1 MTISGKRSF
10 QVVILMVSCLFSRQS
25 NAQKI
30 DTISTFS
37 ITGYVDA
44 YYAYYT
50 DSVGPK
56 NFQKF
61 PTVSPRSNTP
71 SLNTAQL
78 TLQYNADKIRGMAA
92 FHFGDIAAAT
102 WAPAPYNNIME
113 AHIGVKVFSKLWI
126 DAGLFRSHFGT
137 EFLLPSEN
145 ITSSVAVGT
154 FYEPYYESGIR
165 LNFDPTAKLEIN
177 LFLLNGYNVFVD
189 NNNKKSFGMGITYA
203 LGANG
208 GIGYTNYI
216 GDDSQPG
223 DSISHLRIH
232 QNLFLNYQ
240 VHKIK
245 LQVGGDFCLQ
255 QNSDLATER
264 KTASMYSALATVR
277 YQCAKRLGIY
287 ARGEIFQDPDG
298 YMSTII
304 TDYEGKQTGYKLW
317 GVTAGLE
324 FKPTDESYIKLEGRR
339 LQMDQNQ
346 YIFNYNGYE
355 NNYRYEIMINAGV
368 TFDLLKSLRTKETPA
383 PTEPPAMG
391 DVE

>member
-1 MTISGKRSF
+1 MTAAGKRIF
-10 QVVILMVSCLFSRQS
+10 LVISLMFSLFLSRDAD
-25 NAQKI
+25 AQKI

-50 DSVGPK
+50 DSVGPN

-78 TLQYNADKIRGMAA
+78 SIQYTADKIRAMAA
-92 FHFGDIAAAT
+92 FHFGDIAAT

-113 AHIGVKVFSKLWI
+113 AHVGVKIYSKLWV

-154 FYEPYYESGIR
+154 YYEPFYESGIK

-189 NNNKKSFGMGITYA
+189 NNNKKSFGMGVTYA

-216 GDDSQPG
+216 GDDSPPG

-232 QNLFLNYQ
+232 QNVFWNYQ
-240 VHKIK
+240 RNKIK
-245 LQVGGDFCLQ
+245 LQVGGDFCMQ
-255 QNSDLATER
+255 QNSDLATHS
-264 KTASMYSALATVR
+264 KTATMYSALATFR
-277 YQCAKRLGIY
+277 YQLAKRLGIY

-298 YMSTII
+298 YMSTTF
-304 TDYEGKQTGYKLW
+304 TDYAGKQTGYKLW

-324 FKPTDESYIKLEGRR
+324 FKPTEESYVKLEGRR

-355 NNYRYEIMINAGV
+355 YNYRYEIMINAGV
-368 TFDLLKSLRTKETPA
+368 TFDLLKSLRTKETRVR
-383 PTEPPAMG
+383 TEPAAMG